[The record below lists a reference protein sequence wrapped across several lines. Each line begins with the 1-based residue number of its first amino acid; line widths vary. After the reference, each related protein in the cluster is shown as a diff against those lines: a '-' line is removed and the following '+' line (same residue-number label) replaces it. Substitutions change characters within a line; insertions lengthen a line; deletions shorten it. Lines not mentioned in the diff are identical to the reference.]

1 MITESAKKANRQN
14 IKRRE
19 KNSKQREALR
29 KAVKNY
35 KKLIAAKN
43 SEAAEKELPNI
54 YKILD
59 KAAKINLITKNKASR
74 MKSRLSKLI
83 SKNQK

>member
-19 KNSKQREALR
+19 KNSKQKEALR

-35 KKLIAAKN
+35 KKLIDAKN
-43 SEAAEKELPNI
+43 SEAAGKELSNV

-59 KAAKINLITKNKASR
+59 KAAKINLIAKNKASR
-74 MKSRLSKLI
+74 MKSRLSKLL
-83 SKNQK
+83 K

>member
-1 MITESAKKANRQN
+1 MITKSAKKANRQN

-35 KKLIAAKN
+35 KKLAEAKN
-43 SEAAEKELPNI
+43 IEAAGKELPNI
-54 YKILD
+54 YKMLD
-59 KAAKINLITKNKASR
+59 KAAKTNLIAKNKASR
-74 MKSRLSKLI
+74 MKSRLSKLL
-83 SKNQK
+83 K